1 MAPFTS
7 DRGRSVA
14 NSARSGGEPV
24 APGLKPGLTRGIYWF
39 NLAFL
44 LKDMAMFFSRANA
57 SKPKMT
63 LRAFSKMLRAEAQ
76 KSDATTIANPP
87 VPILAQKI
95 VSAMRNGEQED
106 SAGAAN

>member
-1 MAPFTS
+1 M
-7 DRGRSVA
+7 
-14 NSARSGGEPV
+14 
-24 APGLKPGLTRGIYWF
+24 TRGIYWF